1 MHKINLEKVQ
11 HYNNNKHCL
20 IKPETTIFNVVNSLI
35 GLHSARL
42 ITPFS
47 TLNTRLDDFK
57 PEELISETFT
67 KNNLIKLRCMR
78 TTLHTVNLDMAPIVH
93 QSTKKIRNNICLGLL
108 KKLNV
113 NNSMILYIEELI
125 KDLLQQNEL
134 NSKEIEIHLAIKKNI
149 HINVTRAIIKK
160 LWEDGIICYLNKS
173 NYWGAEKRIYAL
185 TEKRYPTVFLEGI
198 SETEALRKLIQVYI
212 KQYGP
217 VTEKDI
223 VWWTGLPVSIIR
235 KSLDILKKELCIIYI
250 SEIRS
255 PFFLLNEDLET
266 LKETENK
273 CDFNNIKLLAYE
285 DPFLKGYFESR
296 LRYVSK
302 KNYSKLF
309 NPIGEARSSII
320 KNGMVVG
327 LWKWNK
333 KENSVETE
341 LFETFSKTDNKILD
355 TELFKTIKCLSK
367 NEEY

>member
-1 MHKINLEKVQ
+1 MYKIDLKKVQ
-11 HYNNNKHCL
+11 LYNNNKHCL
-20 IKPETTIFNVVNSLI
+20 IKTETSIFKVINNLI

-47 TLNTRLDDFK
+47 ALNTRLDNFT

-67 KNNLIKLRCMR
+67 KNSLIKLRCMR

-93 QSTKKIRNNICLGLL
+93 QSTKKIRNTLCLGIL

-113 NNSMILYIEELI
+113 DNSLIAKTEELI
-125 KDLLQQNEL
+125 KNLLEESEL
-134 NSKEIEIHLAIKKNI
+134 NSKEIEIYLTIKKNI

-173 NYWGAEKRIYAL
+173 TYWGAEKRVYAL
-185 TEKRYPTVFLEGI
+185 TEKRYPTLFLEGI
-198 SETEALRKLIQVYI
+198 SETESLRKLIHIYI

-217 VTEKDI
+217 VTEQDI
-223 VWWTGLPVSIIR
+223 VWWTGLSVSLIR
-235 KSLDILKKELCIIYI
+235 KSLEFLKKELCVIHINEVK
-250 SEIRS
+250 SA
-255 PFFLLNEDLET
+255 FFLLHDDLDSLEKT
-266 LKETENK
+266 KNQD
-273 CDFNNIKLLAYE
+273 DFNNIKLLAYE

-296 LRYVSK
+296 SRYVLEN
-302 KNYSKLF
+302 NYSKLF

-333 KENSVETE
+333 KLNTVETE
-341 LFETFSKTDNKILD
+341 LFEKFSKTDTEILNN
-355 TELFKTIKCLSK
+355 EIFKTIKCLSK
-367 NEEY
+367 NEKH